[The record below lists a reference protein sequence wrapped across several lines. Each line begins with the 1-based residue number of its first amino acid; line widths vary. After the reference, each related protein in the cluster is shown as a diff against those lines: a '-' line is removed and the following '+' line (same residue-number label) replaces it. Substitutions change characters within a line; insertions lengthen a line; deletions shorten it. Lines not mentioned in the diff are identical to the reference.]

1 MFRKRDIFLCITLVL
16 LIVLTVCGSI
26 WDLDIAK
33 AVYVGQLPSDN
44 MFGIIFSFIG
54 IIPTFV
60 GWSFLG
66 ASILCLS
73 KKYIQ
78 DTKKRGFTVAFAIFL
93 ILLSFFYFCN
103 TLYISNS
110 NAFEVHIAVAYGV
123 GIAVIAAAAYIGY
136 FLSKKSNSGERALK
150 HALLIAAVSLVAL
163 LIISVTKEIMCRPR
177 FRFVLAMDDFTYFR
191 NWWENG
197 RELKAAFASD
207 VVTDE
212 FASLPSGHS
221 AYSMFA
227 VFIFPHIANYVQRL
241 RKFKPL
247 LFALGLLW
255 WAATAFSRMTIG
267 AHYLTDVAIAGLL
280 AILSY
285 GIVSA
290 AYSLYK
296 KRRSS

>member
-1 MFRKRDIFLCITLVL
+1 ML
-16 LIVLTVCGSI
+16 LIVLMVCGSI
-26 WDLDIAK
+26 WDLDIAR

-73 KKYIQ
+73 RKYIQ
-78 DTKKRGFTVAFAIFL
+78 DTKKRGFTIAFAIFL
-93 ILLSFFYFCN
+93 LLLSFFDFCN
-103 TLYISNS
+103 TLYMSNS

-123 GIAVIAAAAYIGY
+123 GIAVISLAAYIGY
-136 FLSKKSNSGERALK
+136 FLSEKSDSGERALK
-150 HALLIAAVSLVAL
+150 HALLIAVVSLVAL
-163 LIISVTKEIMCRPR
+163 VIISVTKEIMCRPC
-177 FRFVLAMDDFTYFR
+177 FRLVIAMDDLTYFR

-197 RELKAAFASD
+197 RQLKDAFGSD

-221 AYSMFA
+221 AYSMLA
-227 VFIFPHIANYVQRL
+227 VFVFPHVANYVERL

-247 LFALGLLW
+247 LFALGLTW
-255 WAATAFSRMTIG
+255 WAATAFSRMTVG

-296 KRRSS
+296 KRRSKEPLSMESTK